1 MKFEIYTLIDITE
14 TQARFNKN
22 DPLWHQQQNF
32 MTVVQTLGLKAN
44 PVVKK
49 SPTQFTADLKDYDFG
64 SKFKGK
70 KSIWHFEFEYEQ
82 QEAVTVDTLIDDF
95 DLVPV
100 ITNLNENTKFD
111 NSMFVTKNSS
121 SRNIIV
127 NCVD

>member
-32 MTVVQTLGLKAN
+32 MTVIQTLGLRAN

-49 SPTQFTADLKDYDFG
+49 SPTQFTADIKDYDFG

-70 KSIWHFEFEYEQ
+70 KSVWHFEFEYEQ
-82 QEAVTVDTLIDDF
+82 QEVVSVGSLIDDF

-100 ITNLNENTKFD
+100 ITDLNEDAKFN
-111 NSMFVTKNSS
+111 NSMFATKDPK
-121 SRNIIV
+121 SRNIIFK
-127 NCVD
+127 CVD